1 MKGRAGNL
9 GRQVSQVETRE
20 GIQHLTFHDVLDIE
34 RDPCTAQR
42 IVEAQSPVFPSTEDQ
57 PAAELFVKVADGHR
71 VVAVRPRDIL
81 LSQVIDRETF
91 HHIFIT
97 LHRSPDQRMGIILEL
112 HAGRKTPQLVVELQE
127 VVRTVTVV
135 RNDRT
140 GLAVLHI
147 VDRIGFKT
155 AAQMTQIPLA
165 FGLVGFFIRFRVL
178 LIRLRFN
185 SCGNRFF
192 LCCVHRR
199 SCSIPLFAP
208 PQQGYGE
215 QDRDS

>member
-1 MKGRAGNL
+1 MSLILN
-9 GRQVSQVETRE
+9 VTR
-20 GIQHLTFHDVLDIE
+20 
-34 RDPCTAQR
+34 TAQR
-42 IVEAQSPVFPSTEDQ
+42 IVEAQSPVFPGTEDQ

-71 VVAVRPRDIL
+71 IVAIRPRDIL
-81 LSQVIDRETF
+81 FSQVIDRESF

-135 RNDRT
+135 RTTRT

-147 VDRIGFKT
+147 VDRIGFET

-165 FGLVGFFIRFRVL
+165 FGLVGFLSDFG
-178 LIRLRFN
+178 
-185 SCGNRFF
+185 SF
-192 LCCVHRR
+192 L
-199 SCSIPLFAP
+199 SASASIVAETVLFAASVA
-208 PQQGYGE
+208 GVAT
-215 QDRDS
+215 